1 MKRKCEYQRGG
12 YCVFHGRKGERIFE
26 PSWVTSTGPDGRKVK
41 KYKRKYHY
49 VCEHRGG
56 MIQPRLSF
64 MKTTPKTDDSVRL
77 RARDNI
83 PDDLLTSTEGQRE
96 SSYTDKAGQVVDEK
110 RKDLIDEKD

>member
-1 MKRKCEYQRGG
+1 M
-12 YCVFHGRKGERIFE
+12 FHSRKGERIFE

-49 VCEHRGG
+49 VCEPNRGG

-77 RARDNI
+77 RSRDNI
-83 PDDLLTSTEGQRE
+83 PDDLVTSTEGQRE

-110 RKDLIDEKD
+110 RKDMIDEKD

>member
-1 MKRKCEYQRGG
+1 M
-12 YCVFHGRKGERIFE
+12 FHGRKGERIFE

-64 MKTTPKTDDSVRL
+64 IKTTPKTDDSVRL

-83 PDDLLTSTEGQRE
+83 LDDFVTSTEGQRE